1 MHAAAC
7 LHHSAS
13 SSTTWLLF
21 PPHRLSNLNGVGV
34 ARTIGNKTY
43 YLHRGISTDYYNTV
57 RAPLMD
63 QLKRIT
69 ANQQLRGSA
78 RTITFAG
85 QQAGGE
91 WGVSGCL
98 LVAGHLAQVQIL
110 LTLACVHATLACS
123 GGCASTHPLSHFAL
137 PRPLERRRHG
147 SARGG

>member
-85 QQAGGE
+85 QQAWEEGGA
-91 WGVSGCL
+91 WVSVGCCTL
-98 LVAGHLAQVQIL
+98 DTGEETVDAGCMHAALALQWEL
-110 LTLACVHATLACS
+110 
-123 GGCASTHPLSHFAL
+123 
-137 PRPLERRRHG
+137 R
-147 SARGG
+147 